1 LDKSHDH
8 IDIKARQTH
17 RTEMESYRP
26 IALASNLEKVFKR
39 IILTRLKWFLES
51 QNLVDKE
58 KAGFRNML
66 TSNSLMRFV
75 QDVKQGL

>member
-1 LDKSHDH
+1 
-8 IDIKARQTH
+8 
-17 RTEMESYRP
+17 MESYRP